1 MISCHKEATLYDEYF
16 WIDPSSQENGML
28 SVSFRTLSTA
38 LFSCL
43 LLGQASS
50 VARANPGW
58 VDPPGSGGDIAAA
71 EPSASPRAPRLPA
84 EGEQVSDQ
92 SNLRAQDAQALAMD
106 YLDLWS
112 GSNRMT
118 LAAAS
123 SFYGPVVMF
132 HGRERTLGSV
142 LAEKRRF
149 TERWPQR
156 TYRYRPGTTMVA
168 CESDGTRCTVWA
180 IFDFSATSS
189 GEGRR
194 SQGIGEHEL
203 VVSLSGGRPV
213 IVAETSRV
221 LQRGR

>member
-1 MISCHKEATLYDEYF
+1 
-16 WIDPSSQENGML
+16 ML
-28 SVSFRTLSTA
+28 SVSFRTLRTA
-38 LFSCL
+38 LLSCL
-43 LLGQASS
+43 LLWQANS
-50 VARANPGW
+50 VARANPDW
-58 VDPPGSGGDIAAA
+58 VDPPTDLRDIAAVA
-71 EPSASPRAPRLPA
+71 PSGSPNSPRPAA
-84 EGEQVSDQ
+84 EGEQASDQ
-92 SNLRAQDAQALAMD
+92 SNLRAQDAQALAVD

-112 GSNRMT
+112 GPNRLT

-123 SFYGPVVMF
+123 SFYGPIVMF

-149 TERWPQR
+149 AERWPER
-156 TYRYRPGTTMVA
+156 SYRYRPETTMVA
-168 CESDGTRCTVWA
+168 CESDGARCTVWA
-180 IFDFSATSS
+180 IFDFSATSA

-221 LQRGR
+221 LQRGAVKSH